1 MDPDGVEMSMLLSI
15 DAIGKRYSLLPSEV
29 MSRAST
35 FDLVVLDAAL
45 GYQSYIQ
52 DQADGKRATPKL
64 SQEEMMAALE
74 RVNKKDGTKL

>member
-1 MDPDGVEMSMLLSI
+1 MDPEGVEMSMLLSI

-29 MSRAST
+29 MEKAST

-52 DQADGKRATPKL
+52 DKAEGKKQTPKL
-64 SQEEMMAALE
+64 SQEEMMAMME
-74 RVNKKDGTKL
+74 RVKKNETKS

>member
-1 MDPDGVEMSMLLSI
+1 LDPEGVEMSMLLSI

-64 SQEEMMAALE
+64 SQEEMMAAME
-74 RVNKKDGTKL
+74 RVRKDDNKL